1 MKRLLTLLT
10 MLTLLTL
17 PMLIGGS
24 DCVMAQTGPPR
35 SDTGFFPID
44 ELRPGMKAVG
54 YTVFVGRE
62 PEPFDLEI
70 LGVLKGFPNPG
81 QSAVLSRLIG
91 DRMNHTGVFQG
102 MSGSPVFVG
111 NRLVGAVAFGY
122 QFARD
127 PIASITPIR
136 QMIEQFEIYRD
147 GKGRST
153 SLNSGDSNSARRIT
167 YADLGFS
174 DGQSAARQDSP
185 YQLAYNL
192 TSPTS
197 PVSVG
202 AADGPGLI
210 PIATPLAV
218 SGIAPEVLGRF
229 APLFKS
235 WGFNPFAG
243 PSASF
248 GASLG
253 ASFGGAAA
261 VTDLKKSD
269 SGTLKPGSTVVV
281 PLIRGDYSVSAA
293 GTVTWRDGN
302 RIYAFGHPFMSLGL
316 SDFPMHEGEVV
327 TVLSSLASSFK
338 LSYPTEMVGVVRGD
352 RSAGIYGELGAT
364 PRMIPVEIN
373 LRTSR
378 GESRKFSF
386 DVVADRFLTPILLQ
400 MTMISTISSTER
412 AIGDSTLLI
421 NGTIKL
427 KDQPPIRLEN
437 RVAVTLNGPISATL
451 AAVQPVGTI
460 IASGFDDL
468 SFEKITWDIDSQD
481 VRQIGQIDR
490 LWIDRSEVRRGET
503 VAVQLFART
512 EGGREY
518 VERFSLTI
526 PTDAPVGPLQL
537 LVGDGAALQSSDP
550 RTGFTPKS
558 IGQLVAGIN
567 RVRKAGRL
575 YARLS
580 QAEGGAMIRNEE
592 LPALPP
598 SVLATL
604 GSDRTVGGYTL
615 TTSRIILEKD
625 LPPTA
630 YVISGQRTLKINVV
644 Q

>member
-1 MKRLLTLLT
+1 MTRPLTPLAPLAILILLIMP
-10 MLTLLTL
+10 MLTGKAVCL
-17 PMLIGGS
+17 
-24 DCVMAQTGPPR
+24 MAQTSPPK
-35 SDTGFFPID
+35 SDSGFFPID
-44 ELRPGMKAVG
+44 QLRPGMKAVG

-81 QSAVLSRLIG
+81 QSAVLSRLVG

-102 MSGSPVFVG
+102 MSGSPVFVD

-127 PIASITPIR
+127 PIAGITPIR
-136 QMIEQFEIYRD
+136 QMIEQFEIHQD
-147 GKGRST
+147 GKARST
-153 SLNSGDSNSARRIT
+153 SLNSGDSGSARRIT
-167 YADLGFS
+167 YADLGFG

-192 TSPTS
+192 TSPAS

-202 AADGPGLI
+202 AADGTGLI
-210 PIATPLAV
+210 PIATPLSV

-243 PSASF
+243 QFAGPV
-248 GASLG
+248 ASL
-253 ASFGGAAA
+253 GGAAA

-338 LSYPTEMVGVVRGD
+338 LSYPTEMVGVIRGD
-352 RSAGIYGELGAT
+352 RSTGIYGELGVA

-460 IASGFDDL
+460 IASGFEDL

-481 VRQIGQIDR
+481 LRQTGQIDR

>member
-1 MKRLLTLLT
+1 MTRQLTPLAPLAILILLIMP
-10 MLTLLTL
+10 MLT
-17 PMLIGGS
+17 GNAV
-24 DCVMAQTGPPR
+24 CVMAQTSPPK
-35 SDTGFFPID
+35 SDPGFFPID
-44 ELRPGMKAVG
+44 QLRPGMKAVG

-81 QSAVLSRLIG
+81 QSAVLSRLVG

-102 MSGSPVFVG
+102 MSGSPVFVD

-127 PIASITPIR
+127 PIAGITPIR
-136 QMIEQFEIYRD
+136 QMIEQFELHRD
-147 GKGRST
+147 GKARST
-153 SLNSGDSNSARRIT
+153 SLNSGDSDSARRIT
-167 YADLGFS
+167 YADLGFG

-185 YQLAYNL
+185 RQLAYNL
-192 TSPTS
+192 PIPAS

-210 PIATPLAV
+210 PIATPLSV
-218 SGIAPEVLGRF
+218 SGIAPEVLGHF

-235 WGFNPFAG
+235 WGFNPVAG
-243 PSASF
+243 PV
-248 GASLG
+248 ASL
-253 ASFGGAAA
+253 GGAAA
-261 VTDLKKSD
+261 VSDLKKSD

-352 RSAGIYGELGAT
+352 RSTGIYGELGVT

-427 KDQPPIRLEN
+427 KDQLPIRLEN

-460 IASGFDDL
+460 ITSGFDDL

-481 VRQIGQIDR
+481 LRQTGQIDR
-490 LWIDRSEVRRGET
+490 LWIDRPEVRRGET

-625 LPPTA
+625 LPPTD

>member
-1 MKRLLTLLT
+1 MKRLLILLILLILLT
-10 MLTLLTL
+10 
-17 PMLIGGS
+17 PGVSGS
-24 DCVMAQTGPPR
+24 VCALAQTGPPR
-35 SDTGFFPID
+35 SDQEFFPIE
-44 ELRPGMKAVG
+44 ELKPGMKAVG

-81 QSAVLSRLIG
+81 QSAVLSRLVG

-102 MSGSPVFVG
+102 MSGSPVFVD

-127 PIASITPIR
+127 PIAGITPIR
-136 QMIEQFEIYRD
+136 QMIEQFEIHRD
-147 GKGRST
+147 EKGRQT
-153 SLNSGDSNSARRIT
+153 SLDSGPARRVS
-167 YADLGFS
+167 YSDLGFGGRQFS
-174 DGQSAARQDSP
+174 ESLDRMAVAA
-185 YQLAYNL
+185 
-192 TSPTS
+192 
-197 PVSVG
+197 
-202 AADGPGLI
+202 GPGATAISAVSATAGIPEVPSLI

-218 SGIAPEVLGRF
+218 TGIAPEVLGHF
-229 APLFKS
+229 APLFRS
-235 WGFNPFAG
+235 WGFNPVAG
-243 PSASF
+243 TA
-248 GASLG
+248 
-253 ASFGGAAA
+253 GAAA
-261 VTDLKKSD
+261 VSDLKRAD

-293 GTVTWRDGN
+293 GTVTWRNGN
-302 RIYAFGHPFMSLGL
+302 RIYAFGHPFLSLGL

-352 RSAGIYGELGAT
+352 RSTGIYGELGAA

-412 AIGDSTLLI
+412 TIGDSTLLI

-427 KDQPPIRLEN
+427 KDQPPIRIEN
-437 RVAVTLNGPISATL
+437 RVAVSLNGPISATF
-451 AAVQPVGTI
+451 AAVQPIGTI
-460 IASGFDDL
+460 IASGFEGL
-468 SFEKITWDIDSQD
+468 SFEKITWEIDSRD
-481 VRQIGQIDR
+481 MRQTGQIDR
-490 LWIDRSEVRRGET
+490 LWIDRAEVRRGEN
-503 VAVQLFART
+503 VAVQVFART

-526 PTDAPVGPLQL
+526 PTDAPIGPLQL
-537 LVGDGAALQSSDP
+537 MVGDGAALQATDP

-558 IGQLVAGIN
+558 IAQLVAEIN

-580 QAEGGAMIRNEE
+580 QAEAGVMIRNEE

-604 GSDRTVGGYTL
+604 GSDRTAGGYTL
-615 TTSRIILEKD
+615 TSSRIILEKD
-625 LPPTA
+625 LPPTD
-630 YVISGQRTLKINVV
+630 YVISGQRTLKINVIP
-644 Q
+644 